1 MPRFWKHGMTAAP
14 RWWRAGGS
22 EPNRKLHAVDGV
34 CYDFERSSLHERS
47 FHQSPAL
54 SRLTFRFMGAP
65 SSLPTLLVWRSDA
78 PDNYSLS

>member
-1 MPRFWKHGMTAAP
+1 MTAAP

-22 EPNRKLHAVDGV
+22 QPNGKLHAVDGV
-34 CYDFERSSLHERS
+34 CYDFERSGLHERS

-54 SRLTFRFMGAP
+54 SRLTFGFMGAL
-65 SSLPTLLVWRSDA
+65 SSPLTLLVWRSDA